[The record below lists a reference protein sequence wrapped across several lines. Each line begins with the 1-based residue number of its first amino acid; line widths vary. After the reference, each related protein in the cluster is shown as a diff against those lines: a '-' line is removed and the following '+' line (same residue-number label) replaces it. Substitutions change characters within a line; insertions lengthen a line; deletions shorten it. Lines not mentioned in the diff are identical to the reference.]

1 MKRNDLL
8 LAVFVMAIWG
18 FNFSM
23 IKMGVTNVHPLLAT
37 AARFALAVIPVI
49 FFVARPN
56 VAGRCQE
63 MDLSVIHVGRC
74 GRASWSITAVSS

>member
-8 LAVFVMAIWG
+8 LAVIVMAIWG

-37 AARFALAVIPVI
+37 AARFSLAVIPVI

-56 VAGRCQE
+56 VAWRYLVSYGF
-63 MDLSVIHVGRC
+63 VFGVGVQGECFR
-74 GRASWSITAVSS
+74 S